1 MLIVSRNKI
10 THIKSKMRQ
19 CHDPY
24 AGTKTS
30 NGLKESDP
38 MAYEDTVSECLHH
51 TTFEQ
56 PCHVTVLYL
65 LLNNLV
71 MSLSFIFHFRSKGF
85 AHTTLT

>member
-1 MLIVSRNKI
+1 
-10 THIKSKMRQ
+10 MRQ
-19 CHDPY
+19 CRDQY
-24 AGTKTS
+24 ARTKTG

-38 MAYEDTVSECLHH
+38 MAYEDKVSECLYA

-71 MSLSFIFHFRSKGF
+71 MSLSFIFHFRLKGF
-85 AHTTLT
+85 ARTTLT